1 MFPWNFAKSADD
13 MFSRWA
19 IKRVCKFLLKKK
31 LGQFILGD
39 IDLENLE
46 VQLRAGTIQLKDL
59 ALNVDFIN
67 QKLGASTI
75 IVKEGSIGS
84 LLVKVPWKGQRC
96 EIEVD
101 ELEVVLGPF
110 VGDVILAGAETNLS
124 SQDCKQSGN
133 HGLESLEHET
143 VNNASTSN
151 SLDVHE
157 GVKTIAKMVKWL
169 LTSFNIKI
177 KKLIIAFD
185 PCSMGEMNARS
196 HTTLV
201 LRVIETECG
210 TCFDKDGALN
220 SEIEAESFLGMHRL
234 TNFIEFKGA
243 VVELLQIDNVDNQS
257 QLPCAPG
264 SCPANVTTP
273 ILTGESGGFSGTLK
287 LSIPWK
293 NGSLD
298 MRKVDA
304 DAFIKPLEL
313 RFQPSTIKWIIC
325 LWESLKN
332 LGTDGRSHMNYKAK
346 DLTFL
351 PPFQSH
357 SSTSLVSAAVAT
369 DKMMPNSENFPVDFG
384 YVTSQETAAEA
395 LLPGS
400 KVIPDWVPLS
410 TNEDQGERSGGEID
424 YGASIDQFFE
434 CFDGM
439 RSSQLALGNSGIWNL
454 TCSVFSAI
462 TAASSLAS
470 GSLQIPTDQ
479 KHVETN
485 LKATVSGI
493 SIILSFHDEEQKCGC
508 DRKSLHYLGGKCGDV
523 ILVLQNSPQE
533 MKFEATVKHIEL
545 DDYFNQGDEAV
556 DSGSTENSNQK
567 QILFIQHLQDE
578 VHGALP
584 SFRLAAD
591 DPVTQRVDS
600 SLSGINSGTILK
612 DDLVRVK
619 LLKTSSVN
627 HFHFT
632 LNSTYSNDSLKGS
645 LHFSVE
651 LPPFIF
657 WLNFNLLNMI
667 FDLLD
672 QVGSSS
678 ETNNADKCFGTK
690 DFSLQHDSSCH
701 GGMKEGTI
709 QYVTTLPQKGNLR
722 GTILIP
728 NARIFLCFPFKCNGD
743 FGCYTS
749 WDQFIAI
756 DFCPLESKEKI
767 QNRGQKGYSSGA
779 SSSIHLNF
787 GNVFLYLI
795 NSRKD
800 ATGSSSFIQKHA
812 FSAQKVFSVTSRRGR
827 YPGVILF
834 WQEGPVTGP
843 WIAKKAQFLATA
855 QCSMSRNKVMDS
867 GSEFASVT
875 TLKDLENTLSHA
887 RQEMILSSML
897 FLHVHLTS
905 VSIHLNSSQYKD
917 FHCLLNQVLDG
928 LSSVAS
934 DKDAVP
940 CDNPRR
946 ETSASQVSILA
957 ECDSVKIL
965 IDVDREEDIKSSLQ
979 TELPGS
985 WYRLK
990 LEVQRF
996 HLLTVS
1002 NIGGISG
1009 AKFVWMGHGEG
1020 ELWGSITGSPSQEL
1034 LLISCS
1040 NSTIGRGDGEGANV
1054 LSSGSAGT
1062 TIVHLWDPQ
1071 SSQCITSITIR
1082 SSTIVAPGGRLDWF
1096 NSISSFFS
1104 LPSDGTEKKL
1114 EESFEDHSPYQATF
1128 AFNLVDVALSYEPH
1142 IKKLVNSEEFGEL
1155 CVACLLAAASLNISN
1170 QTVSNSID
1178 NDYKIRVQDLGL
1190 LLYAL
1195 SGSENAK
1202 STYSVEHLRKMGYV
1216 KVAGEALVEA
1226 TLRTNCK
1233 NGLLW
1238 EVECSESHII
1248 LETCHDTTS
1257 GILRLVA
1264 QLQQLFAPDVE
1275 ESIVHLQTRW
1285 NNVQQT
1291 HDEDDINSETVIS
1304 NDGSASSPP
1313 QNYASSLDSNH
1324 GFSVVGLMDEIC
1336 EDAFNLNKIR
1346 TSTCDTCGSQFCI
1359 SLNGG
1364 LLGDDCNL
1372 DTRHAQSIS
1381 HNLSFKESMSGLGVE
1396 STHVS
1401 SLQGECSPEF
1411 IEGYYLSE
1419 LCPLSELSTNNQSLP
1434 QNLKCKS
1441 SNATRDSGSG
1451 NSGWYQDTS
1460 LTILEN
1466 HISDASDHPEEYK
1479 FLGGELLSTS
1489 SDGLCKARGRV
1500 LLKKIDVRWRMYAG
1514 TDWHDSGRSVQLTT
1528 NTSGRDATVC
1538 LELVLSKMDLWY
1550 DMFPDGEICMSKL
1563 SLSVQD
1569 FHLFD
1574 GSKHAPWKLVLG
1586 YYHSKDH
1593 PRESSA
1599 KAFRLDLEAVRPDP
1613 LTPLEEYRLSIA
1625 FLPMLVHLHQD
1636 QLDFLISFFGGKGS
1650 SVDQSPNMTQDFD
1663 GSRMSPEKSSHFGGR
1678 AIAEEALLPY
1688 FQKFDI
1694 WPVLVRVDYSPCRV
1708 DVAALRSGRY
1718 VELVNLVP
1726 WKGIE
1731 LHLKHVHAVGVYGW
1745 NRVSETILGE
1755 WLEDI
1760 SQNQIHK
1767 FLKGLPT
1774 VRSLLAVGS
1783 GATKL
1788 VSLPVKNYKKDHRLL
1803 KGIQRGAIAFL
1814 RSISLEAVG
1823 LGVHLAAGAHDIL
1836 LQTEYILTNIPSSAP
1851 LSMRSRL
1858 ESNIRSNQ
1866 PKDAQQ
1872 GIQQAYESLS
1882 DGLEKTASALVGT
1895 PLKTYQ
1901 RGAGAGS
1908 ALASA
1913 VRAAPVAAIAPASA
1927 VAGAVHITLL
1937 GVRNSLDPEH
1947 KKESMEK
1954 YLGPTQPRE
1963 HS

>member
-1 MFPWNFAKSADD
+1 MFPWNIAKSADA

-39 IDLENLE
+39 IDLEHLD
-46 VQLRAGTIQLKDL
+46 VQLGAGTIQLSDL

-67 QKLGASTI
+67 QKLSASTV

-84 LLVKVPWKGQRC
+84 LLVKLPWKGESCR
-96 EIEVD
+96 IEVD
-101 ELEVVLGPF
+101 ELELVLGPL
-110 VGDVILAGAETNLS
+110 VGDNVLAGAETNLY

-133 HGLESLEHET
+133 HGMESLEHEM
-143 VNNASTSN
+143 VNNASTST

-169 LTSFNIKI
+169 LTSFNVKI
-177 KKLIIAFD
+177 RKLIVAFD
-185 PCSMGEMNARS
+185 PGSRGEMNARS
-196 HTTLV
+196 QTTLV

-210 TCFDKDGALN
+210 TAVNPD
-220 SEIEAESFLGMHRL
+220 IEAESFLGMTRL
-234 TNFIEFKGA
+234 TNFIKFKGA
-243 VVELLQIDNVDNQS
+243 VVELLHMDDVDNQI
-257 QLPCAPG
+257 QLQCASG
-264 SCPANVTTP
+264 SCPSNVTTP
-273 ILTGESGGFSGTLK
+273 ILTGESGGFSGTLN

-298 MRKVDA
+298 IRKVDA
-304 DAFIKPLEL
+304 DVTIEPLEL

-346 DLTFL
+346 DSTST
-351 PPFQSH
+351 PPFQGH

-369 DKMMPNSENFPVDFG
+369 DKLMPTNESFPGDFC
-384 YVTSQETAAEA
+384 YVTSQDTAAEA

-410 TNEDQGERSGGEID
+410 TNKDQGERSGAEID

-434 CFDGM
+434 CFDGL
-439 RSSQLALGNSGIWNL
+439 RNSQSALGNSGIWNL

-470 GSLQIPTDQ
+470 GSLNIPTDQ

-485 LKATVSGI
+485 LKATVAGI
-493 SIILSFHDEEQKCGC
+493 SLILSFHGEEQKHEC
-508 DRKSLHYLGGKCGDV
+508 DHKSLHYLGAKCGDV
-523 ILVLQNSPQE
+523 DLFLQNSPQE
-533 MKFEATVKHIEL
+533 MKFEAIVKHIEL
-545 DDYFNQGDEAV
+545 DDYFNQGNEAV
-556 DSGSTENSNQK
+556 GCGFTENSIHK
-567 QILFIQHLQDE
+567 QILFIQHLQEE
-578 VHGALP
+578 VQGALP
-584 SFRLAAD
+584 PFPLAAN
-591 DPVTQRVDS
+591 DPVTQRAAS
-600 SLSGINSGTILK
+600 SMSGINSGTILK
-612 DDLVRVK
+612 DDLVKVK
-619 LLKTSSVN
+619 LLKTSSVD

-632 LNSTYSNDSLKGS
+632 VNSTYSNDGLKGS
-645 LHFSVE
+645 VHFSVE

-657 WLNFNLLNMI
+657 WVNFNLLNMI

-672 QVGSSS
+672 QVGFS

-690 DFSLQHDSSCH
+690 EFSEQHDSSCH
-701 GGMKEGTI
+701 GGMKEGTTP
-709 QYVTTLPQKGNLR
+709 YVTTLPQKGNLR
-722 GTILIP
+722 GSILIP
-728 NARIFLCFPFKCNGD
+728 NARIFLCFPFKCKGD

-749 WDQFIAI
+749 WDRFIAI
-756 DFCPLESKEKI
+756 DFCPRVSKEKI
-767 QNRGQKGYSSGA
+767 QNGGPKGYFSGA
-779 SSSIHLNF
+779 SGSIHLNF
-787 GNVFLYLI
+787 GNIFLYLI
-795 NSRKD
+795 NSCKD
-800 ATGSSSFIQKHA
+800 ATGSNSFIQKHA

-827 YPGVILF
+827 YPGVIMS

-843 WIAKKAQFLATA
+843 WIAKKAQSLATA
-855 QCSMSRNKVMDS
+855 QCSMSRNKVMDC

-875 TLKDLENTLSHA
+875 TLKDLENTHSHT
-887 RQEMILSSML
+887 RQEMILSSAF
-897 FLHVHLTS
+897 FLHFDLTS

-917 FHCLLNQVLDG
+917 LHCLLTQVLDG
-928 LSSVAS
+928 LSFVAS
-934 DKDAVP
+934 DNSAAP
-940 CDNPRR
+940 CDTPRR
-946 ETSASQVSILA
+946 EASASQVSILA
-957 ECDSVKIL
+957 ECDSVEIL
-965 IDVDREEDIKSSLQ
+965 IDVDRAEDIKSSLQ

-985 WYRLK
+985 WLSLK
-990 LEVQRF
+990 LKVQRF
-996 HLLTVS
+996 ELLSVS

-1009 AKFVWMGHGEG
+1009 AKFVWMGHNEG
-1020 ELWGSITGSPSQEL
+1020 ELWGSITGAPSQEL

-1040 NSTIGRGDGEGANV
+1040 NTTIGRGDGEGANV

-1062 TIVHLWDPQ
+1062 TVVHLWDPH
-1071 SSQCITSITIR
+1071 SFQCITSITIR
-1082 SSTIVAPGGRLDWF
+1082 SSTIVAPGGRLDWL
-1096 NSISSFFS
+1096 NSISYFFS
-1104 LPSDGTEKKL
+1104 LPSDETEQTLK
-1114 EESFEDHSPYQATF
+1114 ESFEDDSPYQTTF

-1142 IKKLVNSEEFGEL
+1142 IKNLMTSEELGEL
-1155 CVACLLAAASLNISN
+1155 YVACLFAAASLNISN
-1170 QTVSNSID
+1170 QTVSNSMD

-1190 LLYAL
+1190 LLCAL

-1238 EVECSESHII
+1238 EVECSESHIS

-1257 GILRLVA
+1257 GLLRLVA

-1275 ESIVHLQTRW
+1275 ESVVHLQTRW
-1285 NNVQQT
+1285 NNVQLA
-1291 HDEDDINSETVIS
+1291 HDRDEIISETIIS
-1304 NDGSASSPP
+1304 NGGSASSPP
-1313 QNYASSLDSNH
+1313 QNYASSLDSNR
-1324 GFSVVGLMDEIC
+1324 GSSVVGLMDEIC

-1346 TSTCDTCGSQFCI
+1346 TSTCNTCGSQFCI
-1359 SLNGG
+1359 SLDGA
-1364 LLGDDCNL
+1364 LLGDGCNL
-1372 DTRHAQSIS
+1372 DICHARDLS
-1381 HNLSFKESMSGLGVE
+1381 HSLSFNESMSGLGVE
-1396 STHVS
+1396 STHAS
-1401 SLQGECSPEF
+1401 SLQGECFPEF
-1411 IEGYYLSE
+1411 REGYYLSD
-1419 LCPLSELSTNNQSLP
+1419 LCPLSDLSTSNQSLP
-1434 QNLKCKS
+1434 QNLERKS
-1441 SNATRDSGSG
+1441 SNAGQDSGNG

-1460 LTILEN
+1460 LIILEN

-1479 FLGGELLSTS
+1479 FVGGELPSTS

-1528 NTSGRDATVC
+1528 NTTNTSGRDATVC
-1538 LELVLSKMDLWY
+1538 LEIELCKMDLRY
-1550 DMFPDGEICMSKL
+1550 DMFPDGEISMSKL

-1569 FHLFD
+1569 FHIFD
-1574 GSKHAPWKLVLG
+1574 SSKNAPWKLVLG
-1586 YYHSKDH
+1586 DYHSKDR

-1613 LTPLEEYRLSIA
+1613 FTPLEEYRLSIA
-1625 FLPMLVHLHQD
+1625 LLPMLVHLHQD
-1636 QLDFLISFFGGKGS
+1636 QLDFLINFFGGKVS
-1650 SVDQSPNMTQDFD
+1650 SVDQSPNMAQDFD
-1663 GSRMSPEKSSHFGGR
+1663 GSRISPEKTSRFGGR

-1694 WPVLVRVDYSPCRV
+1694 LPVLVRVDYSPCRV
-1708 DVAALRSGRY
+1708 DLAALRSGRY

-1745 NRVSETILGE
+1745 NRVCETIVGE

-1767 FLKGLPT
+1767 FLKGIPT

-1803 KGIQRGAIAFL
+1803 KGMQRGAIAFL

-1836 LQTEYILTNIPSSAP
+1836 LQTEYILTSIPPSAP

-1858 ESNIRSNQ
+1858 KSNIRSNQ

-1913 VRAAPVAAIAPASA
+1913 VCAAPGAAIAPATA
-1927 VAGAVHITLL
+1927 AAGAVHYALL

-1947 KKESMEK
+1947 KKESIEK